1 MKKIILASLLMMF
14 GSAAFAQAASSAC
27 STGTASTIPG
37 DNTGTLYIRIP
48 FKPVC
53 SANSVVRFTDNV
65 ASQKLIAGAASVKG
79 ASYFGGS
86 TQGGAIQRAG
96 GCPNAACGDATAA
109 ATQADLGMTAADA
122 YGASS

>member
-1 MKKIILASLLMMF
+1 MKKIILASLLMV
-14 GSAAFAQAASSAC
+14 SVSTAFAQAVTTAC
-27 STGTASTIPG
+27 SSGTATTVPG
-37 DNTGTLYIRIP
+37 ATDNTLYIRSG

-53 SANSVVRFTDNV
+53 SANSVVRFLDDVT
-65 ASQKLIAGAASVKG
+65 AQKMTAGSASVKG

-96 GCPNAACGDATAA
+96 GCPNAACGSVAEAQADLGVTAA
-109 ATQADLGMTAADA
+109 AT

>member
-1 MKKIILASLLMMF
+1 MKKIILASLLMMT
-14 GSAAFAQAASSAC
+14 GSVAFAQAAATAC
-27 STGTASTIPG
+27 STGTASSIPG
-37 DNTGTLYIRIP
+37 DNSGATYIRVA

-53 SANSVVRFTDNV
+53 SANSVVRFTDSV
-65 ASQKLIAGAASVKG
+65 TSQKLYGGSASVKG

-96 GCPNAACGDATAA
+96 GCANAACGDATAA
-109 ATQADLGMTAADA
+109 AANADTGMGIADG